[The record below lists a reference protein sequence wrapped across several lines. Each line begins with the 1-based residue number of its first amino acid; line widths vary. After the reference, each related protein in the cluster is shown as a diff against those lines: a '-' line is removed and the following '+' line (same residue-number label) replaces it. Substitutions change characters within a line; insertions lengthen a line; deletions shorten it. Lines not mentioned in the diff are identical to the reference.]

1 MDIDLTVFPLFAFV
15 QPILKG
21 FHSLRR
27 IVESL
32 SDGLTQDILIGLAV
46 VNLRFNTGSFPTR
59 LEPILR
65 HH

>member
-15 QPILKG
+15 QPILKN

-27 IVESL
+27 IIESL
-32 SDGLTQDILIGLAV
+32 GDGLTQDILIGLAV
-46 VNLRFNTGSFPTR
+46 VYLRFNTGSFPTR
-59 LEPILR
+59 LEPVFR